1 MTDLALGDIGVVMRL
16 LAASQVVL
24 FVAVVLRARLP
35 ARTKALVAML
45 AAGVLS
51 YLFLPLADGRVA
63 VPVSVVAGL
72 VSNTIPA
79 LLFVLAWEFFEDA
92 QPTPGVWAVLVLTV
106 FGAMWLAATPDS
118 RLALTCVQVLKLAV
132 AAAGLWLVWRGH
144 AADLVDQRRRLRRL
158 FVGGV
163 GVLVV
168 AVVFAEL
175 VAQWQVPMALEA
187 LGMAVIF
194 LFVLTV
200 NVAFLTLEPDLL
212 VLTQIV
218 APVSAVQATDDP
230 LVAELERLL
239 REERLYADHDL
250 RIGQVA
256 ERLRVPEYRLR
267 KTINGRLGHRNF
279 NRYVNGYRIE
289 EAAARLLSDSRLPVL
304 TIALDVGF
312 RSISSFN
319 AAFREIHGCTPTE
332 YRAARHSGAA

>member
-1 MTDLALGDIGVVMRL
+1 MDLAFGDIGAVMRL

-24 FVAVVLRARLP
+24 FAIVVLRAGLP
-35 ARTKALVAML
+35 ARTKALVALL
-45 AAGVLS
+45 AVGVLS
-51 YLFLPLADGRVA
+51 YLFLPLAAGRVA
-63 VPVSVVAGL
+63 QPVIVAAGFA
-72 VSNTIPA
+72 SNTVPA

-92 QPTPGVWAVLVLTV
+92 APAPGVWAVLVLTIV
-106 FGAMWLAATPDS
+106 GAVWLVAAPDN
-118 RLALTCVQVLKLAV
+118 RLALTTVQVLKLGV

-144 AADLVDQRRRLRRL
+144 GVDLVDERRRLRRL
-158 FVGGV
+158 FLGGV

-168 AVVFAEL
+168 TVVLAEL
-175 VAQWQVPMALEA
+175 VAQWQVPAALEA
-187 LGMAVIF
+187 LGMALIF
-194 LFVLTV
+194 VFVVAV
-200 NVAFLTLEPDLL
+200 NVAFLTLEPGLL
-212 VLTQIV
+212 MLTQIA
-218 APVSAVQATDDP
+218 APLPAAQAADDP

-289 EAAARLLSDSRLPVL
+289 EAAARLRSDAHLPVL

-319 AAFREIHGCTPTE
+319 AAFREMHGCTPTE
-332 YRAARHSGAA
+332 YRAIHG